1 MVSMKE
7 QCKIL
12 ADEMAQLQAKI
23 AAGRLMYD
31 NEKALKDRCNRL
43 SAELQNAHTLVFFLK
58 FLNLRDFY
66 LWF

>member
-1 MVSMKE
+1 MKE

-43 SAELQNAHTLVFFLK
+43 SAELQNAHTLVFS
-58 FLNLRDFY
+58 
-66 LWF
+66 